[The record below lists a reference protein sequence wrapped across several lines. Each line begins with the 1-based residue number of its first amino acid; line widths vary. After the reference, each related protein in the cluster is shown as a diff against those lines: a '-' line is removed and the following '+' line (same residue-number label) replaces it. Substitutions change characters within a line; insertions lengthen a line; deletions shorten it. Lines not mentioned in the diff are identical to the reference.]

1 MKKGKEKNKKYG
13 RRFWMERIPLWVQLF
28 VIITVLFSIL
38 VSFILVR
45 DYNKNRQSIIEQKV
59 YTSKRLMEL
68 EMQNLEQY
76 VKDLAAFCI
85 QPRYDTNFMTAIM
98 STEPLTVEQQETIR
112 RQMQVYYYT
121 RTDLNSYEVYF
132 CHQDR
137 TYGRL
142 KSMQHMTEIFDTDI
156 KETEGYEKCSYGSFY
171 NAIMPSESKDGF
183 FDYYQAII
191 RIQNQKPEAVVRVEV
206 DTSFVEQ
213 LNEEHQNSG
222 EVLCILNEQGQVL
235 FAGEQHFLEED
246 VKSSMENAVKNEKD
260 ELFKEGFQSIVL
272 NGTEYL
278 QVVYQGE
285 KYGLHMMIF
294 WPMSVILEEISS
306 MMKAGVMFGI
316 CVWLVALGASF
327 LLIRITLNPLK
338 NLSTQMTQ
346 VGDGDFQ
353 KVLYISGSKEISE
366 LTDSF
371 NEMIEHIERLIE
383 QNYVAEINEKT
394 LRLTA
399 LEAQLNPHFLYNTLQ
414 AIGTEAL
421 LNDQPQINKMLTCL
435 ASNMRYSI
443 KGGDLVS
450 LKAEMTYVKNYIL
463 LQKIRLEDRL
473 EVVLEIEEELEG
485 FLIPKI
491 SIQTL
496 VENSIIHGM
505 GMDSDSIAVA
515 VKVKKEEE
523 MLWISVADDGCG
535 IDPAQL
541 EQLQSSF
548 KDYLRPGEVGKIGI
562 ANLYSRLQILYQGRA
577 KLEICSVLGE
587 GTTIVMKIP
596 VE

>member
-1 MKKGKEKNKKYG
+1 MHMKKRKEKNK
-13 RRFWMERIPLWVQLF
+13 RHLLMERIPLWTQLF
-28 VIITVLFSIL
+28 VIITVLFSML
-38 VSFILVR
+38 VGFILVR

-76 VKDLAAFCI
+76 VKDLTSFCI

-98 STEPLTVEQQETIR
+98 STEPLTVEQQEVIR
-112 RQMQVYYYT
+112 RQMQIYYYT
-121 RTDLNSYEVYF
+121 RADLNSYEVYL
-132 CHQDR
+132 CHQDQ

-142 KSMQHMTEIFDTDI
+142 KNMQHIAEILSTDI
-156 KETEGYEKCSYGSFY
+156 QETEGYEKCFHGAFY
-171 NAIMPSESKDGF
+171 NAIMPADSKDGF

-191 RIQNQKPEAVVRVEV
+191 RIQDQNPEAVVRVEV
-206 DTSFVEQ
+206 DCSFVDH

-222 EVLCILNEQGQVL
+222 EVLCILNEQGQML
-235 FAGEQHFLEED
+235 FAGEQQFLEED
-246 VKSSMENAVKNEKD
+246 AKRSMENTVKNAAA
-260 ELFKEGFQSIVL
+260 ELSKEGFQSVVL
-272 NGTEYL
+272 NGMEYL

-285 KYGLHMMIF
+285 KYGLHMMIL

-316 CVWLVALGASF
+316 CVWFAALAVSF
-327 LLIRITLNPLK
+327 LLVGITLKPLK
-338 NLSTQMTQ
+338 NLSSQMTQ
-346 VGDGDFQ
+346 VGDGDFRR
-353 KVLYISGSKEISE
+353 VRYISGSKEISE

-473 EVVLEIEEELEG
+473 EVTLEIEEELEN

-505 GMDSDSIAVA
+505 GVDSDSIAV
-515 VKVKKEEE
+515 VIKVWKEEE
-523 MLWISVADDGCG
+523 MIWISVADDGCG
-535 IDPAQL
+535 IDPVQL
-541 EQLQSSF
+541 SQMQSSF
-548 KDYLRPGEVGKIGI
+548 KDYLKPGEVGKIGI
-562 ANLYSRLQILYQGRA
+562 ANLYSRLQILYQGKA
-577 KLEICSVLGE
+577 KLEISSVLGK
-587 GTTIVMKIP
+587 GTTIVLKIP